1 MCGTPVY
8 FAPEIIS
15 IKPYGKSVDWWALG
29 IVLFEMVSG
38 HTPFNAS
45 NKRKLFNKILNGS
58 YRIPKHF
65 SPELSNLV
73 RNLLQSD
80 LTQRLGI
87 MQNGVDD
94 IKKHR

>member
-1 MCGTPVY
+1 M
-8 FAPEIIS
+8 
-15 IKPYGKSVDWWALG
+15 DWWALG

-58 YRIPKHF
+58 YRMPKHF

-73 RNLLQSD
+73 RNLLHRD